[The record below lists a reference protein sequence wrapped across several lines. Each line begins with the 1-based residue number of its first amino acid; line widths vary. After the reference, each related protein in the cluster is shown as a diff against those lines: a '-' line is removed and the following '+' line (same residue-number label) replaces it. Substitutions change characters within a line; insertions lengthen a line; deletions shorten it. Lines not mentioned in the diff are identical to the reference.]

1 MRIGLLNVDPLLEY
15 ELSKQYPAIPLDR
28 KNVSI
33 KECDVLFIDYI
44 PTSSGNK
51 PSKAA
56 KLLRQTTVLEE
67 CIKAKKPFA
76 LFDRY
81 LGLKKD
87 EYKLLSKSQQNIFLE
102 PALNFRTN
110 FSYLPFWYEP
120 KTLMD
125 IEISSAETRPY
136 LLGYKGRINE
146 RFKAFESY
154 YLQFAKD
161 YYSKYKIAY
170 DKPLGIKSKEL
181 EYTNYSIEC
190 VPNLSY
196 SQCQYTIIIGTELE
210 YHIGYLDSYY
220 FEALKHGCVSLITNE
235 HRYFKALGGNIW
247 NGESLDYLH
256 NRYDIAHV
264 GMIHDIYK
272 SLDSHYPEMRIDSVV
287 EMLSEHFKNI
297 TK

>member
-1 MRIGLLNVDPLLEY
+1 MRIGLLNSDPLLERK
-15 ELSKQYPAIPLDR
+15 LSNIHTTISLDKKDTPL
-28 KNVSI
+28 
-33 KECDVLFIDYI
+33 KECEFVFIDYI

-56 KLLRQTTVLEE
+56 KLLRQTSLLEE
-67 CIKAKKPFA
+67 CVKNKKPFI

-81 LGLKKD
+81 LGLKD
-87 EYKLLSKSQQNIFLE
+87 SEYKLLSKTQRVIFLE

-120 KTLMD
+120 KILMD
-125 IEISSAETRPY
+125 IEISRASDRPY
-136 LLGYKGRINE
+136 LLGYKGRVNE
-146 RFKAFESY
+146 RIKAFESY
-154 YLQFAKD
+154 YLTFAKD
-161 YYSKYKIAY
+161 YYAKYKIAY

-181 EYTNYSIEC
+181 EYTNFSIEC
-190 VPNLSY
+190 VQDLSY

-210 YHIGYLDSYY
+210 YHVGYLDSYY
-220 FEALKHGCVSLITNE
+220 FEALRRNCVPLLTNE

-247 NGESLDYLH
+247 DGWSLDYLY
-256 NRYDIAHV
+256 NRYDVAHV

-272 SLDSHYPEMRIDSVV
+272 SLDSHYPEMRIDSVI
-287 EMLSEHFKNI
+287 EMLNEHFKNI